1 MIRGIALILPRK
13 VQYMERGFSGMVEMT
28 ELVETAELLFT
39 DYGQP

>member
-13 VQYMERGFSGMVEMT
+13 VQYMEREFSGMV